1 MKGRPQRKECGSCCG
16 LGDGVEGHRQGEEVG
31 VGCLSFDIGWP
42 PGVHD
47 SGSAAGGWGEE
58 KKKWVLR
65 DKSCGGQGDE
75 LCSGSTMTQKASAP
89 RYDLAKDQGV
99 SRNEGN
105 RAGLLKRFFFF
116 F

>member
-47 SGSAAGGWGEE
+47 SGSAAGGWGE
-58 KKKWVLR
+58 KKG
-65 DKSCGGQGDE
+65 C
-75 LCSGSTMTQKASAP
+75 
-89 RYDLAKDQGV
+89 
-99 SRNEGN
+99 
-105 RAGLLKRFFFF
+105 
-116 F
+116 